1 MSNNE
6 PNDASNPF
14 NSFVGFHVR
23 QTPMTAEEH
32 VRAERAQVIRNEI
45 EELVSVSGTSFLD
58 RSPVI
63 GAINPLAMPMTITTS
78 TDANGRVN
86 VIGRVTFSS
95 AYEGPPGCVHGGV
108 IAAYFDEV
116 CGVAQ
121 AITGNPGMTVNLAID
136 YRAPTPLRKP
146 LEFRAHVV
154 STEKRKIITA
164 ASLYHGE
171 TLCAEAIGIFVS
183 MRPEVFK
190 RLTQMRDA

>member
-6 PNDASNPF
+6 PNDTSNPF
-14 NSFVGFHVR
+14 NRFVGFHVR
-23 QTPMTAEEH
+23 QTPMTADEH
-32 VRAERAQVIRNEI
+32 VRAERAQVIRDEI
-45 EELVSVSGTSFLD
+45 DELVSVAGTSFLD

-63 GAINPLAMPMTITTS
+63 GAINPIAMPMTITTS

-86 VIGRVTFSS
+86 VVGRVTFGS
-95 AYEGPPGCVHGGV
+95 AYEGPPGCVHGGF

-121 AITGNPGMTVNLAID
+121 AITGNPGMTVNLSID
-136 YRAPTPLRKP
+136 YRTPTPLHKP
-146 LEFRAHVV
+146 LEFRAYVV

-183 MRPEVFK
+183 MRPEVFQ
-190 RLTQMRDA
+190 RLTQLRNA

>member
-1 MSNNE
+1 M
-6 PNDASNPF
+6 
-14 NSFVGFHVR
+14 GFHVR
-23 QTPMTAEEH
+23 QTPMTADEH
-32 VRAERAQVIRNEI
+32 VRAERAQVIRDEI
-45 EELVSVSGTSFLD
+45 EELVSVAGTSFLD

-63 GAINPLAMPMTITTS
+63 GAINPIAMPMTITTS

-86 VIGRVTFSS
+86 VVGRVTFGS
-95 AYEGPPGCVHGGV
+95 AYEGPPGCVHGGF

-121 AITGNPGMTVNLAID
+121 AITGNPGMTVNLSID
-136 YRAPTPLRKP
+136 YRTPTPLHKP
-146 LEFRAHVV
+146 LEFRAYVV

-183 MRPEVFK
+183 MRPEVFQ
-190 RLTQMRDA
+190 RLTQLRNA

>member
-6 PNDASNPF
+6 PDNTSNPL
-14 NSFVGFHVR
+14 NSFVGFHIR
-23 QTPMTAEEH
+23 QTPMTADEH

-45 EELVSVSGTSFLD
+45 EELVSVAGTSFLD

-86 VIGRVTFSS
+86 VVGNVTFGS
-95 AYEGPPGCVHGGV
+95 AYEGPPGCVHGGF

-116 CGVAQ
+116 CGIAQ
-121 AITGNPGMTVNLAID
+121 AITGNPGMTVNLSID
-136 YRAPTPLRKP
+136 YRTPTPLYKP
-146 LEFRAHVV
+146 LEFRAYVV

-164 ASLYHGE
+164 ASLHHGE
-171 TLCAEAIGIFVS
+171 TLCAEAVGIFVS
-183 MRPEVFK
+183 MRSEIFQ
-190 RLTQMRDA
+190 RLTRLRDA

>member
-6 PNDASNPF
+6 PNDTANPF
-14 NSFVGFHVR
+14 NRFVGFHVR
-23 QTPMTAEEH
+23 QTPMTADEH
-32 VRAERAQVIRNEI
+32 VRAERAQVIRDEI
-45 EELVSVSGTSFLD
+45 DELVSVAGTSFLD

-63 GAINPLAMPMTITTS
+63 GAINPIAMPMTITTS

-86 VIGRVTFSS
+86 VVGRVTFGS
-95 AYEGPPGCVHGGV
+95 AYEGPPGCVHGGF

-121 AITGNPGMTVNLAID
+121 AITGNPGMTVNLSID
-136 YRAPTPLRKP
+136 YRTPTPLHKP
-146 LEFRAHVV
+146 LEFRAYVV

-183 MRPEVFK
+183 MRPEVFQ
-190 RLTQMRDA
+190 RLTQLRDA